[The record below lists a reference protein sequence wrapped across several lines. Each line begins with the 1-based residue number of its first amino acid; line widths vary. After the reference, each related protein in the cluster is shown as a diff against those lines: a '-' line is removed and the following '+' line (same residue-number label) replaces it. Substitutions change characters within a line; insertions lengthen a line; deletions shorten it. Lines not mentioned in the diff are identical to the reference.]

1 MKNSSGES
9 MTHGVARA
17 FLALSLAVLALL
29 PQTHVRAE
37 PAATVSHVFVAVDGD
52 GHVRSGLHVVERAT
66 GSCWINSIVTT
77 RPDAW
82 RCASK
87 HFILDPCFALSYSSG
102 QVACVNSPFSPSVTI
117 LRLSAALPRVDAG
130 QAGSGLPWALRLSS
144 GDQCVFVAGASSVVA
159 GMRANY
165 FCKKSGPLFGSPD
178 TKSPVWRIFSAEARS
193 AEHLTQVSIAEAVY

>member
-1 MKNSSGES
+1 

-17 FLALSLAVLALL
+17 FCGIALAAFALF
-29 PQTHVRAE
+29 PQSCVRAE
-37 PAATVSHVFVAVDGD
+37 PAATVSHIFVAADGD
-52 GHVRSGLHVVERAT
+52 GHLRRGLHVVEHAT

-87 HFILDPCFALSYSSG
+87 HLIYDPCFALSYSSG
-102 QVACVNSPFSPSVTI
+102 QVACVLSPFSPSVTI
-117 LRLSAALPRVDAG
+117 LRLTAALPRVDSG
-130 QAGSGLPWALRLSS
+130 QAGSGIPWALRLSN

-193 AEHLTQVSIAEAVY
+193 AEHLTQVGIAEAVY

>member
-1 MKNSSGES
+1 
-9 MTHGVARA
+9 MTHGVSRA
-17 FLALSLAVLALL
+17 LVVLALAAL
-29 PQTHVRAE
+29 ALAPQTSVGAE
-37 PAATVSHVFVAVDGD
+37 PAATVSHVFVAADGD
-52 GHVRSGLHVVERAT
+52 GHLRSGLHVVERAT

-87 HFILDPCFALSYSSG
+87 HLLYDPCFALSYSRG
-102 QVACVNSPFSPSVTI
+102 QVACVLSPFSPSVTI
-117 LRLSAALPRVDAG
+117 IRLTAALPRVDSG
-130 QAGSGLPWALRLSS
+130 QAGSGIPWALRLTN

-178 TKSPVWRIFSAEARS
+178 TKSPVWHIFSAEGRS
-193 AEHLTQVSIAEAVY
+193 TEHLTQVSIAEAVY